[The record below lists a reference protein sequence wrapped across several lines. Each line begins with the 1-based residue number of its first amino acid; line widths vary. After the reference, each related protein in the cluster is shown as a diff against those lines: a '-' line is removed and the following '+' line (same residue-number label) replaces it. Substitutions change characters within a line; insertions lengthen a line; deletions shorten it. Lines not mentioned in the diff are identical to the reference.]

1 MAADHPF
8 LTDRSSYGY
17 SLVVARVKE
26 FDPDVALRA
35 ALDLFWQRGYES
47 TSMSDLV
54 EHLGIGRASLYATFG
69 SKRDLYLKALDRYL
83 ELRDPSP
90 MEVLSQPGPVLPAV
104 RALMHQYA
112 DEAAGDERRRG
123 CFVVNTAIELASRD
137 AAAARR
143 VEESWAQLEAAMES
157 ALRRARAQDELPVSA
172 DPRALAR
179 FLVVTLQGLKVV
191 GKVAPDSAR
200 IRDAV
205 ETSLRLLS

>member
-1 MAADHPF
+1 M
-8 LTDRSSYGY
+8 
-17 SLVVARVKE
+17 ARVKE

-69 SKRDLYLKALDRYL
+69 SKRDLYLKSLDRYL

-104 RALMHQYA
+104 RALMRQYA
-112 DEAAGDERRRG
+112 DEAAGDERQRG
-123 CFVVNTAIELASRD
+123 CFVVNTAIELAGRD

-157 ALRRARAQDELPVSA
+157 ALRRARAQDELPAGA

-191 GKVAPDSAR
+191 GKVTPDSAR
-200 IRDAV
+200 VRDAV
-205 ETSLRLLS
+205 ETSLSLLS